1 MNILYSIQ
9 RVFRL
14 HIIISVLSLISLT
27 SIAQN
32 YTISGYLKDGNSKEN
47 LIGGVLYDSISNQGT
62 ASNVYGFYS
71 LTLPKGEVNIE
82 YSYVGYMAENRRFT
96 LTKDT
101 VINIEFV
108 EGDMLQEVSVTA
120 GRSDIGV
127 KGSQMS
133 AIEVSITQIKAIPAL
148 LGEVDLIKAL
158 QLLPGVQ
165 SGTEATAG
173 FYVRGGGPDE
183 NLILLD
189 EIPVYNVNH
198 AMGFFS
204 IFNADAVK
212 NVVLYKGSFPA
223 RYGERLSSVIDIRT
237 KDGDAHNY
245 HGNVSVGLIAT
256 KLSLEGP
263 IIKDKTTFSLSARRT
278 YFDIFTAPISKIA
291 SEGDG
296 TAGYYFYDLNAKVN
310 HKFSDRDRL
319 YLSFYI
325 GDDGIYLHNNY
336 EHDQKTKLNMAW
348 GNTITSLRW
357 NHIVNS
363 KLFMNVTAAFSRY
376 RFETIIRKQIKDLPQ
391 KASVLYG
398 SGITDG
404 IIKSDFDYNISPRN
418 NLKFGAMYTIHK
430 FTPEV
435 ITAKGDFDIE
445 DMSEIKSSSHIYTNE
460 FAFYGEDNVTISD
473 WLKLN
478 GGLRYSAFA
487 VRNKFYHS
495 LQPRLSARAL
505 VNRNLSFKAGYSYMN
520 QYIHLLA
527 NSTMNMPTDLW
538 VPSTDKIEP
547 INTHQVAVGAF
558 YNLNNIF
565 DFSVEGY
572 YKIMNNIVE
581 YKDGASFF
589 GYTEGWEDKVN
600 MGKGWAYGVEFL
612 AQKNFGKLTGWVG
625 YTWSKSMRLFDRY
638 GQEINFGK
646 PFPAKFDRRHDL
658 KVTAAYKLNDRIDF
672 AASWLFSTGNA
683 TTLSLRSY
691 HSSIEYDYDN
701 TMQIDYISSRNN
713 YRMPSYHRLDIGV
726 NFNRKKKHGIRT
738 WNISI
743 YNVYNNQN
751 PFLLITDTAPYP
763 RKGKILK
770 QVSIFPI
777 IPSVSYAYKF

>member
-1 MNILYSIQ
+1 MNAFKNSPKGYRLFTIVLILSM
-9 RVFRL
+9 
-14 HIIISVLSLISLT
+14 LSLST
-27 SIAQN
+27 VAQK
-32 YTISGYLKDGNSKEN
+32 YTISGYLTDGISQEN
-47 LIGGVLYDSISNQGT
+47 LIGGVLYDSVSNQGT
-62 ASNVYGFYS
+62 ASNAYGFYS
-71 LTLPKGEVNIE
+71 LTLPAGEVNLE
-82 YSYVGYMAENRRFT
+82 YSYVGYVAENKRFT

-101 VINIEFV
+101 VINIAFSA
-108 EGDMLQEVSVTA
+108 GAMLQEVSVTA

-127 KGSQMS
+127 RGSQMS
-133 AIEVSITQIKAIPAL
+133 AIEVPVAQIKAIPAF

-237 KDGDAHNY
+237 KDGDAQKY
-245 HGNVSVGLIAT
+245 HGNVSVGLIAA
-256 KLSLEGP
+256 KLSVEGP
-263 IIKDKTTFSLSARRT
+263 IIKDKTTFSVSARRT
-278 YFDIFTAPISKIA
+278 YFDVFTAPLAKIM
-291 SEGDG
+291 SQGESVG
-296 TAGYYFYDLNAKVN
+296 GYYFYDLNAKVN

-325 GDDGIYLHNNY
+325 GDDGIYVNTSFDASL
-336 EHDQKTKLNMAW
+336 KTSVNMAW
-348 GNTITSLRW
+348 GNLITSLRW
-357 NHIVNS
+357 NHIINN

-376 RFETIIRKQIKDLPQ
+376 RFNTNVTQKETNPPQ
-391 KASVLYG
+391 KASIIYN

-404 IIKSDFDYNISPRN
+404 ILKSDFDYNISPRN
-418 NLKFGAMYTIHK
+418 NMKFGFMYTLHK

-435 ITAKGDFDIE
+435 ITAKGNVSTE
-445 DMSEIKSSSHIYTNE
+445 DLSLQLYAAPLYTNE
-460 FAFYGEDNVTISD
+460 FALYCEDNVTMSD
-473 WLKLN
+473 WLKIN
-478 GGLRYSAFA
+478 GGVRYSAFA
-487 VRNKFYHS
+487 VPNRFYHS
-495 LQPRLSARAL
+495 LQPRLSARFLAY
-505 VNRNLSFKAGYSYMN
+505 NNLSFKVGYSYMN

-527 NSTMNMPTDLW
+527 NSTMSMPTDLW
-538 VPSTDKIEP
+538 VPSTQKVEP
-547 INTHQVAVGAF
+547 ISTHQVAVGAF
-558 YNLNNIF
+558 YNFKKLF
-565 DFSVEGY
+565 DLSVEGY
-572 YKIMNNIVE
+572 YKTMNNIVE

-589 GYTEGWEDKVN
+589 GYTQGWEDKVN
-600 MGKGWAYGVEFL
+600 MGKGWAYGIEFL
-612 AQKNFGKLTGWVG
+612 MQKNVGKLTGWIG

-646 PFPAKFDRRHDL
+646 PFPAKFDRRHDF
-658 KVTAAYKLNDRIDF
+658 KVTAAYKLSDRIDF
-672 AASWLFSTGNA
+672 AASWIFSTGNA
-683 TTLSLRSY
+683 TTLSQQFYQTLDERNPNNSY
-691 HSSIEYDYDN
+691 IVNH
-701 TMQIDYISSRNN
+701 ISSRNN

-726 NFNRKKKHGIRT
+726 NFNKKKKHGIRT

-751 PFLLITDTAPYP
+751 PFMLLVGTAPYP
-763 RKGKILK
+763 RKGNVLK
-770 QVSIFPI
+770 QLSIFPI
-777 IPSVSYAYKF
+777 IPSISYSYKF